1 MKRRA
6 ALLTA
11 FLACAVAAL
20 SIAWLTRRNVS
31 PAPTEQASFGVIET
45 RQFQAR
51 SRIILYDS
59 ELNELGGLPLDY
71 ATLGCDWNL
80 SPVYDGTLYVI
91 PQGYTTKRDEK
102 TVLGVDLD
110 DLSVTRYSVDQIN
123 LYGVCADDDYI
134 FTCSNL
140 NNVSHICRIDRQT
153 GDVTDIG
160 ETDTYIE
167 SLCLYDGKLY
177 AFSAGSPLSPD
188 APDESTSWISIYDR
202 DLNLID
208 TVTTTKL
215 GSGRY
220 RPVAAGNLLIFA
232 NWEDASRQVPSTQLG
247 IYHTDTAV
255 LESKEFD
262 TTVLDALP
270 WNGCVLLLFG
280 DIHSESPTT
289 AALYDPSTW
298 EPLSE
303 EHNLT
308 CAVMQSCISGDTL
321 YVVGANRELLS
332 FDLTDSLS
340 PLGRSTVSHID
351 ENFSYISGMFAV
363 PD

>member
-1 MKRRA
+1 M
-6 ALLTA
+6 
-11 FLACAVAAL
+11 
-20 SIAWLTRRNVS
+20 
-31 PAPTEQASFGVIET
+31 
-45 RQFQAR
+45 
-51 SRIILYDS
+51 
-59 ELNELGGLPLDY
+59 
-71 ATLGCDWNL
+71 
-80 SPVYDGTLYVI
+80 
-91 PQGYTTKRDEK
+91 
-102 TVLGVDLD
+102 
-110 DLSVTRYSVDQIN
+110 
-123 LYGVCADDDYI
+123 
-134 FTCSNL
+134 
-140 NNVSHICRIDRQT
+140 
-153 GDVTDIG
+153 
-160 ETDTYIE
+160 
-167 SLCLYDGKLY
+167 
-177 AFSAGSPLSPD
+177 
-188 APDESTSWISIYDR
+188 
-202 DLNLID
+202 
-208 TVTTTKL
+208 
-215 GSGRY
+215 
-220 RPVAAGNLLIFA
+220 
-232 NWEDASRQVPSTQLG
+232 
-247 IYHTDTAV
+247 

-262 TTVLDALP
+262 TAVLDALP